1 MRPALLR
8 GKTSAGS
15 LPGEMSEG
23 KIYMSRKLLRGVAA
37 AGAIVALTAGCA
49 TTSDSGGSSS
59 SQNAT
64 AGDTTISIGTTDKVT
79 SLDPAGSYDNGSFFI
94 MNQVYPFLLNT
105 VPGATDMTP
114 QPDIA
119 ESAEFTA
126 PDEYTVKLKSGLK
139 FANGDD
145 LTSSDVK
152 FTFERQLKIADPN
165 GPSSLLGSLD
175 SIETPDDTTVVFH
188 LKNDNDQTWPQ
199 VLTSPAGPIVDE
211 DVFPAD
217 KVLSDAEIVK
227 AEPFAGQYTID
238 SYKVNELVS
247 FKPFDGYKGSLGT
260 VQNDGATLRY
270 YADASNMK
278 LDIEQNAIDIAY
290 RSLSATD
297 IDSLS
302 SNDSV
307 KIVEGPGG
315 EIRYSVFNLDTMPY
329 GAKTDD
335 ADAAKALAV
344 RQAIADSIDREAIA
358 KDVYKDTY
366 TPLYS
371 YVPEGLNGAT
381 ESLKEKYGDGEG
393 GPDVE
398 RAKQRLA
405 DAGVSTPVTLN
416 WQYNPDHYGPSSGD
430 EYAAIKNQLE
440 ATGLFTVNLQST
452 EWVQY
457 SKDRTNDVYPI
468 YQLGWFPD
476 YSDADNYLTPFFTAD
491 NFVANHYDNAE
502 VQKLIEEQVATSDKD
517 KRQSIIE
524 KIQDE
529 VADDLPTLP
538 LLQGKQIAVVGKNV
552 DGVDLDASFKLRLA
566 TVTK

>member
-1 MRPALLR
+1 
-8 GKTSAGS
+8 
-15 LPGEMSEG
+15 
-23 KIYMSRKLLRGVAA
+23 MSRKLLRGVAA

-49 TTSDSGGSSS
+49 TTSDSGGGSS

-64 AGDTTISIGTTDKVT
+64 AGGATISMGTTDKVT
-79 SLDPAGSYDNGSFFI
+79 SLDPAGSYDNGSFLV

-126 PDEYTVKLKSGLK
+126 PNEYTVKLKSGLK

-152 FTFERQLKIADPN
+152 FTFDRQLKIADPN

-175 SIETPDDTTVVFH
+175 SIDTPDDTTVVFH

-217 KVLSDAEIVK
+217 KILSDADIVK
-227 AEPFAGQYTID
+227 GEPFAGQYTID

-247 FKPFDGYKGSLGT
+247 FKPFDGYKGSLGK
-260 VQNDGATLRY
+260 VENDGATLRY

-278 LDIEQNAIDIAY
+278 LDIEKNSIDIAY

-302 SNDSV
+302 KNDSV

-315 EIRYSVFNLDTMPY
+315 EIRYSVFNMDTMPY
-329 GAKTDD
+329 GAKTAE
-335 ADAAKALAV
+335 ADSAKALAV
-344 RQAIADSIDREAIA
+344 RQAIADSIDRAAIA
-358 KDVYKDTY
+358 DKVYKDTY

-381 ESLKEKYGDGEG
+381 ESLKEKYGDGKG
-393 GPDVE
+393 GPDVD

-405 DAGVSTPVTLN
+405 DAGVTTPVTLN

-457 SKDRTNDVYPI
+457 SRDRVADVYPI

-476 YSDADNYLTPFFTAD
+476 YSDADNYLTPFFTKD
-491 NFVANHYDNAE
+491 NFVANHYDNTD
-502 VQKLIEEQVATSDKD
+502 VQNLISQQVATPDKD
-517 KRQSIIE
+517 ERQSLIE

-538 LLQGKQIAVVGKNV
+538 ILQGKQIAVVGTNV
-552 DGVDLDASFKLRLA
+552 SGVDLDASFKLRLA

>member
-1 MRPALLR
+1 
-8 GKTSAGS
+8 
-15 LPGEMSEG
+15 
-23 KIYMSRKLLRGVAA
+23 MSRKLLRGVAA

-49 TTSDSGGSSS
+49 TTSDSGGGSS

-64 AGDTTISIGTTDKVT
+64 AGGATISMGTTDKVT
-79 SLDPAGSYDNGSFFI
+79 SLDPAGSYDNGSFLV

-126 PDEYTVKLKSGLK
+126 PNEYTVKLKSGLK

-152 FTFERQLKIADPN
+152 FTFDRQLKIADPN

-175 SIETPDDTTVVFH
+175 SIDTPDDTTVVFH

-217 KVLSDAEIVK
+217 KILSDADIVK
-227 AEPFAGQYTID
+227 GEPFAGQYTID

-247 FKPFDGYKGSLGT
+247 FKPFDGYKGSLGK
-260 VQNDGATLRY
+260 VENDGATLRY

-278 LDIEQNAIDIAY
+278 LDIEKNSIDIAY

-302 SNDSV
+302 KNDSV

-315 EIRYSVFNLDTMPY
+315 EIRYSVFNMDTMPY
-329 GAKTDD
+329 GAKTAE
-335 ADAAKALAV
+335 ADSAKALAV
-344 RQAIADSIDREAIA
+344 RQAIADSIDRAAIA
-358 KDVYKDTY
+358 DKVYKDTY

-381 ESLKEKYGDGEG
+381 ESLKEKYGDGKG
-393 GPDVE
+393 GPDVD

-405 DAGVSTPVTLN
+405 DAGVTTPVTLN

-457 SKDRTNDVYPI
+457 SKDRVADVYPI

-476 YSDADNYLTPFFTAD
+476 YSDADNYLTPFFTKD
-491 NFVANHYDNAE
+491 NFVANHYDNTD
-502 VQKLIEEQVATSDKD
+502 VQNLISQQVATPDKD
-517 KRQSIIE
+517 ERQSLIE

-538 LLQGKQIAVVGKNV
+538 ILQGKQIAVVGTNV
-552 DGVDLDASFKLRLA
+552 SGVDLDASFKLRLA